1 MKILIEWK
9 DEEKNKRIGEFVIIF
24 RKSYI
29 ERLKKEVKERCKNFN
44 SLNKKE
50 GKMREVIKLVEKQ
63 AEVIDKM
70 IENIKEIQKEIEK
83 LRKIWEIQKER
94 RT

>member
-1 MKILIEWK
+1 
-9 DEEKNKRIGEFVIIF
+9 
-24 RKSYI
+24 
-29 ERLKKEVKERCKNFN
+29 
-44 SLNKKE
+44 
-50 GKMREVIKLVEKQ
+50 MREVIKLVEKQ

>member
-1 MKILIEWK
+1 
-9 DEEKNKRIGEFVIIF
+9 
-24 RKSYI
+24 
-29 ERLKKEVKERCKNFN
+29 
-44 SLNKKE
+44 
-50 GKMREVIKLVEKQ
+50 MREVIKLVEKQ

-94 RT
+94 RTWTIGMYYSGTRKQKQE